1 MARGTEEGVA
11 VVIAAASL
19 AASAVAAAVCLVGR
33 TVAVEEA
40 VHTEKEMSE
49 VAGQEVA
56 AARGAGWVTS

>member
-1 MARGTEEGVA
+1 MVT
-11 VVIAAASL
+11 AAASL

-40 VHTEKEMSE
+40 VHTEREMSE